1 VNNSRYKND
10 DKIKK
15 EMYVSEEILEELKK
29 MILESEILNA
39 DDKNWPVA
47 DKIGKQEL
55 EIVLNNEHISF
66 NTTKIGTLSE
76 ALKSEDP
83 KGLFIFNISLKIFY
97 YLVQDLKCFVLSLV
111 SLHFKVNFF

>member
-76 ALKSEDP
+76 ALKSDDP
-83 KGLFIFNISLKIFY
+83 KGLKIFY